1 MPRFLIVEPGAL
13 NGQQGGRGARGRNLE
28 VFLKLYYGSAA
39 VSTVSVEKLSSK
51 ASFSAD
57 HLFIGIPSVISS
69 KELDRVSY
77 QKMHLF
83 DYRDN
88 EKIIWGDTD
97 ESLLRS
103 KTDSYLKAWTQED
116 WDEGFEWG
124 ALPIRRNSSLPYYL
138 KFCRLT
144 KGRAYLDRER
154 SIDTTFLGNPVV
166 IWKENYGS
174 SLVNTRIQ
182 WLEEIVSKEQFTFSG
197 GFFMHGSVTE
207 DLKATTSPSL
217 QPFFLN
223 KGRINFASYFNLMLN
238 AKTALAPPG
247 NALWSYRHYEAIY
260 AGAIPLS
267 SDFRNARM
275 LVPLPND
282 GIVHVKKGESVIPQ
296 LERALKMKT
305 DNPGLPD
312 ENLNFLEQFMKDG
325 SYHRKKSKLL
335 ERFMSQLGEA

>member
-1 MPRFLIVEPGAL
+1 MPRFLIVEPGTL
-13 NGQQGGRGARGRNLE
+13 NGQRGGRGARGRNLE
-28 VFLKLYYGSAA
+28 VFLKLYYGSSS
-39 VSTVSVEKLSSK
+39 VSTVSVERLSSK
-51 ASFSAD
+51 ASFSVD
-57 HLFIGIPSVISS
+57 HLFVGIPSTISS
-69 KELDRVSY
+69 KELERVTY
-77 QKMHLF
+77 KKLHLF

-88 EKIIWGDTD
+88 EKAIWGDTD

-103 KTDSYLKAWTQED
+103 KTNSYLKAWTQKD

-124 ALPIRRNSSLPYYL
+124 TLPIRRNSSLPYYL

-144 KGRAYLDRER
+144 KGRSYISRER

-174 SLVNTRIQ
+174 KMVNARIQ
-182 WLEEIVSKEQFTFSG
+182 WLEEIVSKGQFTFSG

-207 DLKATTSPSL
+207 ELKAASSASL
-217 QPFFLN
+217 QPLFLN

-267 SDFRNARM
+267 SDFRDAEM
-275 LVPLPND
+275 LVPLPNE
-282 GIVHVKKGESVIPQ
+282 GIVHVPKGESVIPHLGGALRLKKDIPELPARN
-296 LERALKMKT
+296 LE
-305 DNPGLPD
+305 
-312 ENLNFLEQFMKDG
+312 FVEQFMKDG
-325 SYHRKKSKLL
+325 AYHRTRIKLL
-335 ERFMSQLGEA
+335 ERFMSQLGNA